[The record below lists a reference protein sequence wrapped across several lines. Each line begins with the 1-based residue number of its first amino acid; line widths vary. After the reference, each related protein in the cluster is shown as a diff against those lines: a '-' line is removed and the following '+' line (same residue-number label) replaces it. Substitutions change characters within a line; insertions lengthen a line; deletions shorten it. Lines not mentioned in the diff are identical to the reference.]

1 MINRTDSELCSLLR
15 HFSTEEPSQLVARD
29 EAGQFDRAGWQRL
42 GTLGMLGLL
51 APPAYGGAG
60 LSPGRCVER
69 LFALGYGC
77 HDNGLLFAAGAHQWG
92 CIMPLLALANP
103 GQKAAWLP
111 GLCSGEQIGGLAI
124 TEAEAGSDVFA
135 LRTQAVAVDGGYRLT
150 GHKTMITNAPLA
162 DGLLV
167 VAVTDPALGRFGL
180 SAFWVDCHAPGVT
193 VAPLA
198 KSGLRTVPM
207 GAVTLEECFVP
218 IERRVGVAGAGM
230 ALFHAAME
238 WERGLILAPAVGTM
252 ERQLERCVAYSRE
265 RRQFGRPI
273 GEHQAVA
280 HRLAEMK
287 LRATQARLLVEHF
300 AARKAAG
307 SGAMLEAAMT
317 KVAVSE
323 AWVDSSRSAMQ
334 LHGGYGYLAG
344 HWAER
349 DLRDAQGSLAYS
361 GTSDIQRNLIAGLL

>member
-1 MINRTDSELCSLLR
+1 MINHTEAELCSLLR
-15 HFSTEEPSQLVARD
+15 QFSTEEPAQLAARD
-29 EAGQFDRAGWQRL
+29 EAGQFDHAGWQRL
-42 GTLGMLGLL
+42 GALGMLGLL
-51 APPAYGGAG
+51 APPIYGGAG
-60 LSPGRCVER
+60 LSPGACVER
-69 LFALGYGC
+69 LRSLGYGC
-77 HDNGLLFAAGAHQWG
+77 HDNGLLFAAGAHHWG
-92 CIMPLLALANP
+92 CIMPLLALGSP
-103 GQKAAWLP
+103 SQKEAWLP
-111 GLCSGEQIGGLAI
+111 ALCAGEQIGGLAI
-124 TEAEAGSDVFA
+124 TEREAGSDSFA
-135 LRTQAVAVDGGYRLT
+135 LTTRAVVVDGGYCLT
-150 GHKTMITNAPLA
+150 GHKTMITNAPMA

-207 GAVTLEECFVP
+207 GSVMLNECFVP
-218 IERRVGVAGAGM
+218 VDRRVGADGAGM

-238 WERGLILAPAVGTM
+238 WERGLIMAPAVGTM
-252 ERQLERCVAYSRE
+252 ERQLEWCVAYSRE

-273 GEHQAVA
+273 GENQAVA

-287 LRATQARLLVEHF
+287 LRATQARLLVENF

-307 SGAMLEAAMT
+307 SSAMLEAAMT
-317 KVAVSE
+317 KLAVSE
-323 AWVDSSRSAMQ
+323 AWVESSRSAMQ

-349 DLRDAQGSLAYS
+349 DLRDALGSLAYS